1 MDFLSLTYPKNGYL
15 CLVVLEPRI
24 ARNLAVSA
32 SVNSATVT
40 WDVPASGIVN
50 IYEITLNRGTA
61 VVTKT
66 KQSQRILTFGS
77 LDAGTL
83 YTVLVVAVSGD
94 QRSEALEKTFY
105 TRESLF
111 FAYIGSLSNY
121 DHLEYKSHRTSKTQL
136 AV

>member
-1 MDFLSLTYPKNGYL
+1 M
-15 CLVVLEPRI
+15 
-24 ARNLAVSA
+24 SA

-66 KQSQRILTFGS
+66 KQSQRIVTFGS
-77 LDAGTL
+77 LDAGTP
-83 YTVLVVAVSGD
+83 YTMLVVAVSGD

-111 FAYIGSLSNY
+111 FAYIGSHNTGANPK
-121 DHLEYKSHRTSKTQL
+121 HKERQASKT
-136 AV
+136 